1 MKLALAALVIAV
13 SGCASKP
20 PPPPAAPVS
29 PVGQSQ
35 LAPKAAALCIMQ
47 KWATNSGQ
55 TVYAQYVFA
64 NDTAFDVFV
73 PGQQPP
79 SGSAALVRPAASGP
93 GSMVSF
99 RGVESSMAGITGQC
113 Q

>member
-20 PPPPAAPVS
+20 PPPPAPVS

-35 LAPKAAALCIMQ
+35 LAPKAATLCIMQ

-55 TVYAQYVFA
+55 PVYAQYVFA

-93 GSMVSF
+93 GSTVSF
-99 RGVESSMAGITGQC
+99 RGVESSMTGITGQC